1 MINFLCRKFGAKKFS
16 LEDIYLS
23 DTHRRKEKK
32 LCQMPGSTAVPHRKL
47 KPVSFFL
54 QKVRLPIL
62 GIGLTLKQLIVT
74 SYNKIQMTNDRSVYI
89 LPLVK

>member
-47 KPVSFFL
+47 KPVSFFSEGTASHSRN
-54 QKVRLPIL
+54 RLDIEAAYSD
-62 GIGLTLKQLIVT
+62 V
-74 SYNKIQMTNDRSVYI
+74 IQ
-89 LPLVK
+89 